1 MDKLSGLEQKDGG
14 LYYIYVREEGER
26 TDWLSNLHDDF
37 SETLFL
43 YMAYNS
49 GKNE

>member
-1 MDKLSGLEQKDGG
+1 MDKLSGLGQKDGG
-14 LYYIYVREEGER
+14 LYYICVREEGER
-26 TDWLSNLHDDF
+26 TDWLSNLCDVC

-43 YMAYNS
+43 YMVYNS